1 MFSSI
6 PSVVESNMEKLRKTH
21 PINTELR
28 GWCYHRNFGF
38 LDHEVFYWS
47 PVLMAADRINLDHGE
62 QTSLF
67 QDLFGIIDSAFNS
80 V

>member
-1 MFSSI
+1 
-6 PSVVESNMEKLRKTH
+6 
-21 PINTELR
+21 
-28 GWCYHRNFGF
+28 
-38 LDHEVFYWS
+38 
-47 PVLMAADRINLDHGE
+47 MAADRINLDHGE